1 VAAVAV
7 FVAVFCVFNANG
19 RELSSY
25 DSQPAKYTALEI
37 ARYRTL
43 VLDTDVSRL
52 PDLANRAGFAVDR
65 FGHWRSAYPPL
76 PGLLAG
82 GVGTALKGLGVLDLA
97 APPAASLIAKLT
109 ASLLT
114 ALSVSLGFLI
124 ARRRLSTGPAVFVAL
139 GFGLGTNLWAQTSQ
153 TLWQSETAI
162 AALCA
167 AVYCIAVPSSKL
179 TTRRLWLAS
188 VCLGLAGA
196 ARAQLAP
203 AILVFAGA
211 IVMRRRRPH
220 DAFALLPLIAI
231 GCMTAVLNL
240 HWFGHLLGGRPQ
252 LEAAATMAHAVE
264 GPIGNPITG
273 ALGLLISPSRG
284 LLIFSP
290 IVLVVFAG
298 LPAARAQTLR
308 DDLPWCAIGALLQFG
323 CYATYSAWWGGHSY
337 GPRLCLDLL
346 PFLLPL
352 AATGMEWV
360 IIRPWRRWG
369 ATVLLLWS
377 MLVAGTGAFV
387 YPYDAWNIIPVDVD
401 LYHERL
407 WDWRD
412 VQFVRAWQT
421 GISPQNFQLFS
432 ADSYHRRIR

>member
-1 VAAVAV
+1 
-7 FVAVFCVFNANG
+7 VFNANG

-25 DSQPAKYTALEI
+25 DSQPPKYTALEI

-43 VLDTDVSRL
+43 ILDTDVFRL
-52 PDLANRAGFAVDR
+52 PDLANRPGFAVDR

-76 PGLLAG
+76 PGVIAG
-82 GVGTALKGLGVLDLA
+82 GVGTALNLLGILDLT
-97 APPAASLIAKLT
+97 APQSAPLIAKLT

-114 ALSVSLGFLI
+114 ALSVSFAFLI
-124 ARRRLSTGPAVFVAL
+124 ARRRLNTGAAVLVAL

-167 AVYCIAVPSSKL
+167 AVYCIAVPSSEL
-179 TTRRLWLAS
+179 TTRRLWLAAA
-188 VCLGLAGA
+188 CLGLAGA

-203 AILVFAGA
+203 AIVVFAGA
-211 IVMRRRRPH
+211 IVLRRGRRH
-220 DAFALLPLIAI
+220 DSFALVPLVIIA
-231 GCMTAVLNL
+231 CLTAALNL

-252 LEAAATMAHAVE
+252 LEAAATMAHAVA
-264 GPIGNPITG
+264 GPVGNPITG
-273 ALGLLISPSRG
+273 AIGLLISPSRG
-284 LLIFSP
+284 LLVFSP
-290 IVLVVFAG
+290 IVLVVFAA
-298 LPAARAQTLR
+298 LPAARTQTLR
-308 DDLPWCAIGALLQFG
+308 DDLPWCASAALLQFG
-323 CYATYSAWWGGHSY
+323 CYAAYSAWWGGHSY

-360 IIRPWRRWG
+360 VTSPWRRWG
-369 ATVLLLWS
+369 TTVLLAWS
-377 MLVAGTGAFV
+377 MLLAGTGAFV
-387 YPYDAWNIIPVDVD
+387 YPHDGWNILPVDVD

-412 VQFVRAWQT
+412 AQFVRAWKE

-432 ADSYHRRIR
+432 AESYRRTTR